1 MTTTWK
7 PSSTTVDAADGRS
20 QSAPVEFQVSGN
32 TTPIL
37 EVTLGAGDELIA
49 ESGELA
55 WMRGPVQLQ
64 TGRNV
69 GQSQGGF
76 LGAAKRAL
84 GGGTF
89 FMTSYTVPAGSSGS
103 VVFAAK
109 APGELREVQ
118 LGGGREY
125 VVHRHGFVCCEPGVE
140 LNVHMQ
146 QRLGAGIFGGAGFI
160 LQRLSGSGRAY
171 VEMHGDV
178 VELELQPGD
187 VLRVHPGHVAM
198 FESHVDLQLTT
209 VPGIRNKLF
218 GGDGLFL
225 ALLNGPGRVWLQSI
239 TLPALAH
246 ALQPYIVTET
256 AGEAGALG
264 GAAGLIGA
272 LTRST

>member
-1 MTTTWK
+1 
-7 PSSTTVDAADGRS
+7 VRFEV
-20 QSAPVEFQVSGN
+20 QGN

-37 EVTLGAGDELIA
+37 EVHLEAGGDELIA

-64 TGRNV
+64 TGKNV
-69 GQSQGGF
+69 GQSSGGF

-84 GGGTF
+84 SGGTF
-89 FMTSYTVPAGSSGS
+89 FMTSYTAPQGPGS

-109 APGELREVQ
+109 APGEIRQVDV
-118 LGGGREY
+118 GGGREY
-125 VVHRHGFVCCEPGVE
+125 VVHRHGFMCCEPGVQ

-146 QRLGAGIFGGAGFI
+146 QKLGAGIFGGAGFI
-160 LQRLSGSGRAY
+160 LQRLSGNGRAF

-178 VELELQPGD
+178 VELELTAAD
-187 VLRVHPGHVAM
+187 MLRVHPGHVAM
-198 FESHVDLQLTT
+198 FDSTVPLELTT

-225 ALLNGPGRVWLQSI
+225 AQLRGPGKVWLQSI

-256 AGEAGALG
+256 AGEAGGLA
-264 GAAGLIGA
+264 GAAGLLGQ
-272 LTRST
+272 LTKS

>member
-1 MTTTWK
+1 MRFEIQG
-7 PSSTTVDAADGRS
+7 D
-20 QSAPVEFQVSGN
+20 

-37 EVTLGAGDELIA
+37 EVHLESSGDEVIA

-55 WMRGPVQLQ
+55 WMHGPVQLQ

-69 GQSQGGF
+69 GQSSGGF
-76 LGAAKRAL
+76 FGAAKRAL
-84 GGGTF
+84 SGGTF
-89 FMTSYTVPAGSSGS
+89 FMTSYTSPQGPGS

-109 APGELREVQ
+109 APGEIRQVDV
-118 LGGGREY
+118 GGGQEY

-146 QRLGAGIFGGAGFI
+146 QKLGAGIFGGAGFI
-160 LQRLSGSGRAY
+160 LQRLSGSGRAF

-178 VELELQPGD
+178 VERELAAGD

-198 FESHVDLQLTT
+198 YDATVPLELTT

-225 ALLNGPGRVWLQSI
+225 AQLRGPGRVWLQSI

-256 AGEAGALG
+256 AGEAGVIG
-264 GAAGLIGA
+264 GAAGLLGA
-272 LTRST
+272 LTKDL

>member
-1 MTTTWK
+1 MRYEIK
-7 PSSTTVDAADGRS
+7 GD
-20 QSAPVEFQVSGN
+20 

-37 EVTLGAGDELIA
+37 EVQLSPGDEVVA

-55 WMRGPVQLQ
+55 WMHGPVQLQ
-64 TGRNV
+64 SGKGI
-69 GQSQGGF
+69 GQSKGGF
-76 LGAAKRAL
+76 MGAAKRAL

-89 FMTSYTVPAGSSGS
+89 FMTSYTVPQGEGS

-109 APGELREVQ
+109 APGEIREVHVS
-118 LGGGREY
+118 GGSEY

-146 QRLGAGIFGGAGFI
+146 QKLGAGIFGGAGFI
-160 LQRLSGSGRAY
+160 LQRLSGSGVAF

-178 VELELQPGD
+178 VEAELAPGD
-187 VLRVHPGHVAM
+187 LLRVHPGHVAM
-198 FESHVDLQLTT
+198 YEAAVPLELTT

-225 ALLNGPGRVWLQSI
+225 AQLRGPGKVWLQSI

-256 AGEAGALG
+256 AGEGGALAGAGAL
-264 GAAGLIGA
+264 LGA
-272 LTRST
+272 LAKNS